1 MSQIRPPSFAH
12 YQEPHK
18 RKRTRSVSSRPSSSA
33 GFLSSSPGPA
43 PSDII
48 NPLSYTPTVLSQL
61 HLAGHSDADLLPST
75 AIPDFPHRPLPRE
88 KILRGQSPSSSP
100 AETNDDDDEGREKDA
115 KRRQNAEHAHRVA
128 ERHLG
133 VLTALIHRSLEEC
146 DIARAKRA
154 FGLLV
159 RSEIWGASVD
169 LRKNGYWALG
179 AEILMREGERPPSSS
194 GDEAVGEEEDDATR
208 SEDGVIDKEETIP
221 CRWGRASNMPAVRD
235 YFRSLISQYPWN
247 RFQPRSM
254 SALSFW
260 PALLG
265 CELYNTWIEQVRAL
279 KRLDIEAED
288 WSLADTNEEGGHDGS
303 GGSGDSAYLKV
314 ERRKREARDA
324 IRLEALH
331 QMRDVARS
339 MDDLMIAPP
348 FSTSHELLRLRGM
361 IALYMADLVVP
372 PRPRTEGEEH
382 EAKVQR
388 GTEMDRARHRFRKII
403 DDGGEVER
411 WVRDFVSRSTD
422 DTDEDEDDDRS
433 SNIDLP
439 FFSSLPIRGR

>member
-1 MSQIRPPSFAH
+1 MSQIIPPSFAH
-12 YQEPHK
+12 YREPLK
-18 RKRTRSVSSRPSSSA
+18 RKRTRSVSSRRSSSA
-33 GFLSSSPGPA
+33 GFLSSSPRPA
-43 PSDII
+43 PSEAI

-61 HLAGHSDADLLPST
+61 HLAGHSDADFLPST
-75 AIPDFPHRPLPRE
+75 AVPDFPHRPLPRE
-88 KILRGQSPSSSP
+88 KLSGRQSSSSP
-100 AETNDDDDEGREKDA
+100 PPPETNNDDEDTGKDA
-115 KRRQNAEHAHRVA
+115 KRRQNAEQVHRVA

-133 VLTALIHRSLEEC
+133 VLTALIHRSLEEG

-159 RSEIWGASVD
+159 RSEIRGASVD

-179 AEILMREGERPPSSS
+179 AEILMREGERPPSLS
-194 GDEAVGEEEDDATR
+194 GDEAAVDEEGDAMRSDDG
-208 SEDGVIDKEETIP
+208 DGDKEETIP

-247 RFQPRSM
+247 RFHPRSI

-279 KRLDIEAED
+279 RRLDIEAED
-288 WSLADTNEEGGHDGS
+288 WSLVDDSNDEVDPDGA
-303 GGSGDSAYLKV
+303 GDSAYLKL

-324 IRLEALH
+324 IRLDALR

-348 FSTSHELLRLRGM
+348 YSTSHELLRLRGM

-372 PRPRTEGEEH
+372 PRPRSEGEEH

-388 GTEMDRARHRFRKII
+388 GTEMARARYRFRKII

-411 WVRDFVSRSTD
+411 WVGDFVSRSTH
-422 DTDEDEDDDRS
+422 DEDEEDEDDRS

>member
-1 MSQIRPPSFAH
+1 MSQITPPSFAH
-12 YQEPHK
+12 YREPLK
-18 RKRTRSVSSRPSSSA
+18 RKRTRSVSSRAGSSA
-33 GFLSSSPGPA
+33 GLSSNPGPA
-43 PSDII
+43 PSDVI

-75 AIPDFPHRPLPRE
+75 AVPDFPHRPLLRE
-88 KILRGQSPSSSP
+88 KLSRGQSSSSP
-100 AETNDDDDEGREKDA
+100 PETNDDEEVRGKDA

-133 VLTALIHRSLEEC
+133 VLTALIHRSLEEG

-179 AEILMREGERPPSSS
+179 AEILMREDERPPSPS
-194 GDEAVGEEEDDATR
+194 GAEAGGEEEDNAMR
-208 SEDGVIDKEETIP
+208 SDDDVVDKEEAIP
-221 CRWGRASNMPAVRD
+221 CRWGRASNMPAVRE

-247 RFQPRSM
+247 RFHPRSM

-279 KRLDIEAED
+279 KRLEIEAED
-288 WSLADTNEEGGHDGS
+288 WSLVDDTNEEGAHDGS
-303 GGSGDSAYLKV
+303 GAVDSAYLKLQ
-314 ERRKREARDA
+314 RRKREARDA
-324 IRLEALH
+324 IRLEALR

-348 FSTSHELLRLRGM
+348 YSTSHEILRLRGM

-403 DDGGEVER
+403 EDGGEVER
-411 WVRDFVSRSTD
+411 WVGDFVSRSTD
-422 DTDEDEDDDRS
+422 DEDEEDEDDRS

>member
-1 MSQIRPPSFAH
+1 MSEIRPPSFAH
-12 YQEPHK
+12 YREPLK
-18 RKRTRSVSSRPSSSA
+18 RKRTRSVSSRPNSSA
-33 GFLSSSPGPA
+33 GFLSSSPGPG
-43 PSDII
+43 PSDVI
-48 NPLSYTPTVLSQL
+48 NPLSYTPTVLGQL
-61 HLAGHSDADLLPST
+61 HLAGHSDADLLPSS
-75 AIPDFPHRPLPRE
+75 AVPDFPHRPLPRE
-88 KILRGQSPSSSP
+88 KLSRGQSSSP
-100 AETNDDDDEGREKDA
+100 PETNDEEEDRGKDA
-115 KRRQNAEHAHRVA
+115 KRRQNAEHAHRVT

-133 VLTALIHRSLEEC
+133 VLTALIHRSLEEG

-179 AEILMREGERPPSSS
+179 AEILMREGENPPSLS
-194 GDEAVGEEEDDATR
+194 GGEAAGENEDEVMR
-208 SEDGVIDKEETIP
+208 SDDGVADREETIP

-247 RFQPRSM
+247 RFHPRSM

-288 WSLADTNEEGGHDGS
+288 WSLVDDTNEEGDHDGS
-303 GGSGDSAYLKV
+303 GVDLAHFKL
-314 ERRKREARDA
+314 ERRKREGRDA
-324 IRLEALH
+324 IRLEALR

-372 PRPRTEGEEH
+372 PRPRTEGEEY

-411 WVRDFVSRSTD
+411 WVGDFVSRRTD
-422 DTDEDEDDDRS
+422 DGDGEDDDDRS